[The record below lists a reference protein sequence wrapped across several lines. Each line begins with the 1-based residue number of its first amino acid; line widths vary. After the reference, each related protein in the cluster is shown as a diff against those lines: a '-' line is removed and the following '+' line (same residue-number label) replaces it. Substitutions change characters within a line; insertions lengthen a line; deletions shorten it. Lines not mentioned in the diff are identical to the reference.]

1 MSEKMYKEAM
11 DFESSVKYM
20 IEQSNKKAW
29 LIAFISVFITIISII
44 AVCLLTPLK
53 TVEPYVIRVD
63 NITGMVD
70 IISTLNEKEISSN
83 EALDKYFVSKYIKA
97 REGYYYDM
105 LNQDYILVQLLSSNE
120 VSQAYRKIYEGDN
133 ARDLKLGNSTQI
145 EVYIISIV
153 LNESNG
159 VKTATARINLTNKNK
174 NSMAQNTSTQVITLS
189 YEYQVAQVDEEN
201 RLLNPLGF
209 KVTNYRVDEEI
220 RRWVLIKSLS

>member
-220 RRWVLIKSLS
+220 RR